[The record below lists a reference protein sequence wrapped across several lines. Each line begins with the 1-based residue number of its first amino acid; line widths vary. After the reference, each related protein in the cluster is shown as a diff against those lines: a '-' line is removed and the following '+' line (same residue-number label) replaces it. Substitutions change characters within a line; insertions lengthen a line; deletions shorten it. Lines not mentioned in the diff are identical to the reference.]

1 MSPRVR
7 LIFRSLSEIVGNG
20 DIGLLVLTDS
30 AEQRQV
36 VMPCDR
42 HSLKEFARRI
52 DQGAESERLLP
63 EVLWSVLR
71 WQTDLRMEIHIDYL
85 YEEQYQ
91 AVLANVDTLEE
102 LPIDLPDAVMLSY
115 ISRGDIPVMMDQQ
128 LFRRQSTVYDSE
140 AIGVQLPVNTISNEM
155 LQTQLDKAVDNEN
168 YEVASQLR
176 DELKRREKA
185 KRGNINDESGQ
196 HHLPDES
203 DATDLPD
210 SPDRSGPTH
219 PAAPDNPLQS

>member
-1 MSPRVR
+1 MPPRIR

-20 DIGLLVLTDS
+20 DVGLLVLTDS

-52 DQGAESERLLP
+52 DHGSETERLLP

-155 LQTQLDKAVDNEN
+155 LLNQLDKAVDNEN

-185 KRGNINDESGQ
+185 KRGNLNDGSGQ
-196 HHLPDES
+196 HHRPDES
-203 DATDLPD
+203 DVVDLSD
-210 SPDRSGPTH
+210 SPDRPDPNNPS
-219 PAAPDNPLQS
+219 APDNPLQT